1 MKIQEVL
8 GNHISRPLHLIL
20 ARILAKVI
28 YDTKKD
34 KVLPIPVVFT
44 KKHMVRFWIL
54 YSLSKRFHWNQT
66 SFIPFTKLFYAY
78 QISSGGHTGT
88 VHVQRTSSWNI
99 ANCDLKY
106 YLKRVYAFFKYD
118 ICDPPWIQ
126 DCQHVVC
133 VFVSRVSCLQK
144 RLDLVW
150 NLMTTEFKLKL
161 SDEIWYD
168 SKL

>member
-1 MKIQEVL
+1 MKNFILKNIVDWRENALFTIKATSGNCRRTFRILIVFAWHEDSRSAC
-8 GNHISRPLHLIL
+8 NHISRPLHLIL

-88 VHVQRTSSWNI
+88 VHVQRTSSLNI
-99 ANCDLKY
+99 ENCDFKY
-106 YLKRVYAFFKYD
+106 YLKRIY
-118 ICDPPWIQ
+118 
-126 DCQHVVC
+126 
-133 VFVSRVSCLQK
+133 VFLLLQ
-144 RLDLVW
+144 
-150 NLMTTEFKLKL
+150 
-161 SDEIWYD
+161 I
-168 SKL
+168 